1 MQPPNPIPAPA
12 SSRNATKRR
21 MDSAPTRLDPVPA
34 PAPFDPAALAPC
46 PTALGHPA
54 AGHPVVS
61 TGPPDP
67 VARLPDCMGTRRP
80 AMRMLR
86 PERRRGRRTAR
97 SAPRRR
103 AVLRASTRATR
114 RRAIGLSLSANSER
128 EGGKPCQ
135 HSTQQ
140 AAAIQHLVS
149 PRSRPRQ
156 WAGALQ
162 PDAAGRAAAATQGG
176 PYCRFP
182 FATPSQAWSLPGRC
196 KELPEQAWRSRG
208 RNVTKRGIVLPPL
221 KHEKRGEGFCPA
233 PVDQISVWI
242 RYRRS
247 NASPPLRR
255 DG

>member
-1 MQPPNPIPAPA
+1 MSHGARTPSGRAPSRIDRPAR
-12 SSRNATKRR
+12 SSGQA
-21 MDSAPTRLDPVPA
+21 ARLHGDA
-34 PAPFDPAALAPC
+34 
-46 PTALGHPA
+46 A
-54 AGHPVVS
+54 AGHADAPAGAAA
-61 TGPPDP
+61 GPADGQVRAPAGGGAPGLDP
-67 VARLPDCMGTRRP
+67 G
-80 AMRMLR
+80 
-86 PERRRGRRTAR
+86 
-97 SAPRRR
+97 
-103 AVLRASTRATR
+103 
-114 RRAIGLSLSANSER
+114 
-128 EGGKPCQ
+128 
-135 HSTQQ
+135 HQ
-140 AAAIQHLVS
+140 AAGHRVEPQREQRAGGWQALPALHPTGCGDSASLP

-208 RNVTKRGIVLPPL
+208 RNVTKRGIVLLPL

>member
-1 MQPPNPIPAPA
+1 
-12 SSRNATKRR
+12 

-34 PAPFDPAALAPC
+34 PAPFDPAARPPC
-46 PTALGHPA
+46 PTAPGHPA

-61 TGPPDP
+61 SGPPDP
-67 VARLPDCMGTRRP
+67 VARLPDRMGARRP

-86 PERRRGRRTAR
+86 PGRRRGRRAAG
-97 SAPRRR
+97 SASRWRT
-103 AVLRASTRATR
+103 VLRASTRATG

-162 PDAAGRAAAATQGG
+162 PNAAGKAAAVARSGALSPLSLRNAVAG
-176 PYCRFP
+176 L
-182 FATPSQAWSLPGRC
+182 SLPERS

-242 RYRRS
+242 KYRRN